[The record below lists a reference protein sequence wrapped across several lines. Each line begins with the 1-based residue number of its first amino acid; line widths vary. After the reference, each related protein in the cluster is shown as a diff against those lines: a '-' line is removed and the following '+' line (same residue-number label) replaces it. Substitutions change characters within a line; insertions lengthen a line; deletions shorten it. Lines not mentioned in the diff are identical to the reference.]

1 MNTSCTV
8 STRLI
13 ALTLGIAAGCSHPPP
28 RAPDANDVRT
38 LGQAVFDAQCG
49 GCHGASG
56 DGKGPATR
64 FLFPRPRDFLHEP
77 FRIRSTARYAAPS
90 DADLREVLIRG
101 VPGSAMPSFAFLAP
115 VELSA
120 VIDHVKSLSPVFSA
134 ANPPV
139 PLDIGTAPPPTP
151 AVLAAGKA
159 VYQRLDCGSCH
170 GATGRGD
177 GEHADELLDARDA
190 PIRCRD
196 LVNDAYKGGASM
208 RDIYLRVSNGMDG
221 TPMPRI
227 GDDKAT
233 ALERWQLAAYV
244 ASLHASGAPDRA
256 KTDNDRVIVSGRAH
270 GRVPTRDPM
279 ADEWSLGT
287 ATTLPLFPLVSDAS
301 HRPSARQVIVR
312 SLHDQQ
318 TIAFRLEWTD
328 TTRNDQVDETEKF
341 ADGAALQYVTGDRTT
356 FLGMGQRDTPV
367 RIWHWKA
374 DWQREVDVRAGRF
387 VARAALDGP
396 VTTFPML
403 PANAARNPYAA
414 HDRKGPVE
422 EGVAAG
428 TGTFTSRSIQ
438 HADGAGVWKHDT
450 WYVVLSR
457 DFDPDDLSISSN
469 AKLAFAVWD
478 GANGDRGAQKAISS
492 WYPVRIAGQ

>member
-1 MNTSCTV
+1 MKTGCSV
-8 STRLI
+8 STRLMT
-13 ALTLGIAAGCSHPPP
+13 LTLGIAAGCGHPQP
-28 RAPDANDVRT
+28 RVPDATDMRA
-38 LGQAVFDAQCG
+38 LGQAVFDAQCR

-56 DGKGPATR
+56 DGRGPATR
-64 FLFPRPRDFLHEP
+64 FLVPRPRDFLHEP
-77 FRIRSTARYAAPS
+77 FRIRSTARYASPS

-120 VIDHVKSLSPVFSA
+120 VIGHVKALSPAFSA
-134 ANPPV
+134 ANPPE
-139 PLDIGTAPPPTP
+139 PLDIGTAPSPTP

-177 GEHADELLDARDA
+177 GEHADDLLDARDA

-196 LVNDAYKGGASM
+196 LVNDAYKGGASV
-208 RDIYLRVSNGMDG
+208 RDIYLRVSSGMDG

-227 GDDKAT
+227 GDDKAS

-256 KTDNDRVIVSGRAH
+256 KSANDRLIVSSRAH
-270 GRVPTRDPM
+270 RRVPTGDPLS
-279 ADEWSLGT
+279 DEWNLT
-287 ATTLPLFPLVSDAS
+287 VATTLPLFPLVNAAS
-301 HRPSARQVIVR
+301 GRAGARQLTVR

-328 TTRNDQVDETEKF
+328 TTRNDQVNETETF
-341 ADGAALQYVTGDRTT
+341 ADGAALQYVTGDRAA
-356 FLGMGQRDTPV
+356 FLGMGERGTPV

-374 DWQREVDVRAGRF
+374 DWQREVDVQAGRF
-387 VARAALDGP
+387 PVRTSVDGP
-396 VTTFPML
+396 ATPFPVL
-403 PANAARNPYAA
+403 PANAAKNPYAVR
-414 HDRKGPVE
+414 DRRGPVE
-422 EGVAAG
+422 EGIAAG
-428 TGTFTSRSIQ
+428 IGTFTSRSVQ
-438 HADGAGVWKHDT
+438 RADGAGVWKRDT

-457 DFDPDDLSISSN
+457 DFDQNDLSMSSN